1 MDNKVCKENLL
12 LLRKIFYSK
21 DIIFRL
27 GFGTLLGAIR
37 ENDFI
42 RGDKD
47 IDLVFEYKY
56 YSKVKDCF
64 RELEL
69 NGFKVFMQKKNYILV
84 KRKGVQ
90 TDFYFFSERN
100 FFDKLFKRV
109 SCGYGL
115 WCIYIPRQYFDVW
128 GEIFFLK
135 QKFLILPVT
144 WLDYTY
150 GRWWIPENK
159 RGSRSRTF
167 TSTYLLLF
175 RDTVRKCFSKEQE
188 QKIRVIYR
196 GLFK

>member
-21 DIIFRL
+21 DIVFRL

-47 IDLVFEYKY
+47 IDLVFEQKHYFN
-56 YSKVKDCF
+56 VVNCF

-100 FFDKLFKRV
+100 IFDKWFKRV

-128 GEIFFLK
+128 DEAFMVNK
-135 QKFLILPVT
+135 KFCILPVS
-144 WLDYTY
+144 WLYYTY
-150 GRWWIPENK
+150 GKWWIPENK

-175 RDTVRKCFSKEQE
+175 RDTVRKCFSKKLE